1 MYWECNWC
9 AGCKGC
15 IRSAIGMQGRRGCIG
30 SEIGVQGVKD
40 VLRV

>member
-15 IRSAIGMQGRRGCIG
+15 IG
-30 SEIGVQGVKD
+30 SKISVQGVED
-40 VLRV
+40 VSGV